1 MAENKDK
8 DTANKSAPAPAATPF
23 EVGQVL
29 TAEGLAALRAE
40 MEAKIRSEV
49 KVDPTF
55 SDPNPATS
63 LDVGLHAT
71 LMADIRQ
78 DLKGAP
84 VPKGAVA
91 MFCATDQR
99 VVTESGHVFLFPKNT
114 VQHVPAAF
122 VSICRKAG
130 CAEVAV
136 EK

>member
-1 MAENKDK
+1 MADNKDK
-8 DTANKSAPAPAATPF
+8 AASAAPAAPAAPF

-49 KVDPTF
+49 VADPTF
-55 SDPNPATS
+55 SDPNPATT

-71 LMADIRQ
+71 LMADVRR
-78 DLKGAP
+78 DLKDVP

-99 VVTESGHVFLFPKNT
+99 VVSDSGHVFLFPKNT
-114 VQHVPAAF
+114 VQHVPEAF
-122 VSICRKAG
+122 VSLCRKAG

>member
-8 DTANKSAPAPAATPF
+8 APVNKDAPAAPTAAT
-23 EVGQVL
+23 EVGQTL

-40 MEAKIRSEV
+40 LEAKIRAEV

-55 SDPNPATS
+55 SDPNPATT

-71 LMADIRQ
+71 LMADVRR
-78 DLKGAP
+78 DLKDVP

-99 VVTESGHVFLFPKNT
+99 VVSDSGHVFLFPKNT
-114 VQHVPAAF
+114 VQHVPEAF
-122 VSICRKAG
+122 VSLCRKAG

>member
-8 DTANKSAPAPAATPF
+8 APVVKDAPTPSAVPF

-49 KVDPTF
+49 KADPTF
-55 SDPNPATS
+55 SDPNPATT

-71 LMADIRQ
+71 LMADVRR
-78 DLKGAP
+78 DLKDVP

-99 VVTESGHVFLFPKNT
+99 VVSDSGHVFLFPKNT
-114 VQHVPAAF
+114 VQHVPEAF
-122 VSICRKAG
+122 VALCRKAG
-130 CAEVAV
+130 CAEVAA
-136 EK
+136 E